1 MTIMQKVLS
10 VMVIGERV
18 QQRTVLER
26 VEQMS
31 DRPLTYSQKSS
42 LRSSIFKLGETGMV
56 EKQIIYG
63 VYYYTLLK
71 DKKFYV
77 PLKKTYQLAQTDGKP
92 RPIVSKCPID
102 WFASQKVHSIEKLAK
117 ELNTPM
123 PKTKQ
128 QIVEFYKKA
137 TK

>member
-1 MTIMQKVLS
+1 MI
-10 VMVIGERV
+10 IGEKV
-18 QQRTVLER
+18 QQKTVLER
-26 VEQMS
+26 VQEMS

-56 EKQIIYG
+56 KKEIIYG
-63 VYYYTLLK
+63 VYHYTLLK

-77 PLKKTYQLAQTDGKP
+77 PLKKIYKLAETDGKP
-92 RPIVSKCPID
+92 SPIVSKCPID
-102 WFASQKVHSIEKLAK
+102 WFASQKVHRIEKLAK

-123 PKTKQ
+123 PKTKE